1 MEDIK
6 ASLSMYLDKLDRRA
20 DDDDETDPWLIY
32 GTSWKFFDPE
42 ELEAWSLAMIPFTHN
57 IQFLFK
63 FKKSQA
69 FLKLTTA
76 KRVKDVEYL
85 DGDMILVKCV
95 TIEVLI
101 DPTDEYHFTVLIPSK
116 RIPFTMSPFLESL
129 EPTEYSGEK
138 DGSPAFG
145 KWLCTNINLLLQ
157 DFSVIKGKLEAQKLL
172 AVPRSVWREVRA
184 VGGSQ
189 ASVDTAAP
197 VPSSSRGKA
206 KPRSSSAGRG
216 STRSSPIAPSR
227 DRRAASGSSQVS
239 EVQHPTLADAMTDVP
254 SSYELQSKP
263 DFKYI
268 TAVYKK
274 FWSEYKDAYN
284 FGVNTKKGISIDKLI
299 DAPTE
304 FNIQSKEDKLVDA
317 MVVYLMNLPDRKA
330 RQTLYVMPTNRTSK
344 PTTWEEIKDGDRDI
358 IDESNV
364 VDDDVKSDFRIWSCF
379 IVWLSDPEILRSIS
393 AYYNWINH
401 FQMIQPSWAT
411 NMLGA
416 RSVWVN
422 MGCPENPSQITAV
435 GMTVGRRAL
444 DIQCRTKGFKAF
456 EKAMTLR
463 FSLIDVN
470 KSLRISRTKGAEEK
484 LKLVN
489 ELKIITA
496 PEPIYNLWSEV
507 ISSAAQ
513 GELYNPDT
521 SAKFNEKENWKQE
534 SCMLSHEYFKWLGN
548 LSLNDLERLMKHL
561 LNQCGEK
568 RKFSYPKVT
577 IKSILSV
584 LESCYS
590 TKDWVERRKRKQ
602 LVKKELDNIDPS
614 LGLINAEGDHI
625 HEDWKAFKTARNI
638 TSASI
643 IVLLERPGESYFAEA
658 KQLKS
663 KNKTCMQISPAA
675 VEFLKVFLNHKNG
688 FQVPYACAYYKTYDV
703 RTNTF
708 SKWKDNA
715 WNNESARDIGLG
727 IIDLRELPGVEDVLI
742 EQNTVP
748 YFHQVLAAL
757 EKNRSPYFTDGK
769 RWLFISGCESHRLQ
783 TMDFINSHEAFK
795 GLHIDF
801 ADYIPAKFEHLGDSS
816 VGRVPRKV
824 ILTFLQDVDA
834 RDRVEIRPEFLPP
847 DTPMFTKPHGYNELE
862 FRVYNTELRMEFYL
876 WLVRKFC
883 RPGGVHFFTMGGRQ
897 DHLRD
902 NESDRWEEISRK
914 ALTLDRDDFLP
925 SGYKVSAIY
934 KSMATTP
941 TRSRVG
947 ARLSDRFESSP
958 SKKRRTT
965 PIDDVLVISNED
977 DDKGDDHDYDPDEEK
992 KVDEKIKIDDDDL
1005 QELDPIQPNA
1015 TLPERRSRVI
1025 LQSAQASDNPPS
1037 SGTPGASSSGGR
1049 RRKRKDM
1056 DSVATVMESIS
1067 AILADSQRRHEQQ
1080 IAEINAREDR
1090 DRAESMRLFEE
1101 SRRMHEDTSRM
1112 MLQLNSQLPDALPAP
1127 PSQPPSLMLGNAP
1140 SRSVMSGSSS
1150 GHAEAAKLPH
1160 SSPVNVSGEVAPTTS
1175 QQHSPTSPAI
1185 NFLIGEVSRVE
1196 AASVEPHSMERPT
1209 NLEDDTLEI
1218 AVGSDELAFPDPDA
1232 GDEILAT
1239 LSAPSASPSLLFY
1252 PTSVAFVVS
1261 VKSLPESRTMISD
1274 SRSESFVSS
1283 KQKVSDPPVRSEGPL
1298 EDLGRPLKSRAVDK
1312 WLNVVL
1318 DLNGILCVCEDWK
1331 SNRSTKQYS
1340 NSLAPH
1346 SATIGAIVAMKAVYV
1361 RPNCLNFLA
1370 ELGKIA
1376 RISVWSSMKSSN
1388 IQGVVNY
1395 LFPKE
1400 MLPGLVLGQDSCTII
1415 RFRDSSG
1422 RLTTFMVPRT
1432 HKELFLKNLDTL
1444 FSGYKGIFNSENTI
1458 IVDDSPL
1465 KHIMNDSKNALLPN
1479 SWSND
1484 GNGNRDT
1491 FLLRTLLPWFQRL
1504 HLARDQGLKLFREHG
1519 PNRIGQKMLC
1529 DERNCTEY
1537 NKVMELV
1544 RGSSPNFN

>member
-6 ASLSMYLDKLDRRA
+6 ASLSMYLDKLDWRA
-20 DDDDETDPWLIY
+20 DDDDETDLRLIY

-42 ELEAWSLAMIPFTHN
+42 ELEAWSLAMIPFTHD

-76 KRVKDVEYL
+76 ERVKDVEYL

-95 TIEVLI
+95 TTGVLI
-101 DPTDEYHFTVLIPSK
+101 DPTDEYHFTVLIASK

-129 EPTEYSGEK
+129 EPTEYSGEVKQLEAKIDRGDYTEK

-145 KWLCTNINLLLQ
+145 KRLCTKINSLLQ
-157 DFSVIKGKLEAQKLL
+157 DFSVIKGKLEEQKLL
-172 AVPRSVWREVRA
+172 AAPRSVRREVRA

-197 VPSSSRGKA
+197 APSSSRGKA

-216 STRSSPIAPSR
+216 STRSSPIAPSG
-227 DRRAASGSSQVS
+227 DRRVASSSSQVS

-263 DFKYI
+263 DFKHI

-274 FWSEYKDAYN
+274 FWSECEDAYI

-304 FNIQSKEDKLVDA
+304 FNIRSKEDKLVDA
-317 MVVYLMNLPDRKA
+317 MVVYLMNLPDQK
-330 RQTLYVMPTNRTSK
+330 
-344 PTTWEEIKDGDRDI
+344 EEIKDGEFFVINGQHSVATSRVI
-358 IDESNV
+358 TDESNV
-364 VDDDVKSDFRIWSCF
+364 VDDDVKSDFRVWSCF
-379 IVWLSDPEILRSIS
+379 IVWSSDPEILRSIS
-393 AYYNWINH
+393 AYYNRINH

-411 NMLGA
+411 NILEA
-416 RSVWVN
+416 RSVWMS
-422 MGCPENPSQITAV
+422 MGCPENPSQVTAA
-435 GMTVGRRAL
+435 GTTAGRRAS
-444 DIQCRTKGFKAF
+444 DIQCRTKGFK
-456 EKAMTLR
+456 KAMTLR

-470 KSLRISRTKGAEEK
+470 KSLRILRTKGTEEK
-484 LKLVN
+484 LKFVN

-496 PEPIYNLWSEV
+496 PEPIYNLWSEI
-507 ISSAAQ
+507 ISNAAH
-513 GELYNPDT
+513 GELYNPDS
-521 SAKFNEKENWKQE
+521 SAKFNEKENWKQQ

-548 LSLNDLERLMKHL
+548 LSLNDLERLAKHL
-561 LNQCGEK
+561 LNQFGEN
-568 RKFSYPKVT
+568 
-577 IKSILSV
+577 
-584 LESCYS
+584 

-614 LGLINAEGDHI
+614 LGLINAEGDLI
-625 HEDWKAFKTARNI
+625 HENCKAFKTARNI

-643 IVLLERPGESYFAEA
+643 NVLLERPGESYFAEA
-658 KQLKS
+658 KQLKY
-663 KNKTCMQISPAA
+663 KNKTCVQISPAA
-675 VEFLKVFLNHKNG
+675 AEFFKVFLNHKNG
-688 FQVPYACAYYKTYDV
+688 FQVPYTCAYYKTYDM

-727 IIDLRELPGVEDVLI
+727 IIDLRELSGVEDDLI

-769 RWLFISGCESHRLQ
+769 RWLFISGCGSHRLQ
-783 TMDFINSHEAFK
+783 TVDFINSHGAFT
-795 GLHIDF
+795 GVHIDF
-801 ADYIPAKFEHLGDSS
+801 ADYIPAKFERLGDSS
-816 VGRVPRKV
+816 VGRAPKKV

-834 RDRVEIRPEFLPP
+834 RDRVQIRPKFLPP

-883 RPGGVHFFTMGGRQ
+883 RPGGSIFSLWGGGKITCTAIMSSV
-897 DHLRD
+897 DVFAVGGTG
-902 NESDRWEEISRK
+902 ESGRWEEISRK

-965 PIDDVLVISNED
+965 PVDDVLVISDED

-992 KVDEKIKIDDDDL
+992 EVDEKVKIDDDDL

-1025 LQSAQASDNPPS
+1025 LQSAQASDNPLS
-1037 SGTPGASSSGGR
+1037 CGTPGASSSGGR

-1056 DSVATVMESIS
+1056 DSVATIMESIS

-1090 DRAESMRLFEE
+1090 DRAESTRLFEE

-1112 MLQLNSQLPDALPAP
+1112 MLQQQQQTNLLLSAFVRLNPQLPDALPAP

-1140 SRSVMSGSSS
+1140 SQSVMSGSSS
-1150 GHAEAAKLPH
+1150 GHAEAANLSH
-1160 SSPVNVSGEVAPTTS
+1160 SSAVNVSGEVAPITS

-1185 NFLIGEVSRVE
+1185 NFSIGEVSRVE

-1218 AVGSDELAFPDPDA
+1218 AVGSDQLAFPDPDA

-1239 LSAPSASPSLLFY
+1239 LS
-1252 PTSVAFVVS
+1252 VAFVVS
-1261 VKSLPESRTMISD
+1261 AKSLLESRTVISD
-1274 SRSESFVSS
+1274 SRSESFASS

-1298 EDLGRPLKSRAVDK
+1298 EDLGRPLRSRAVDK
-1312 WLNVVL
+1312 WLNIVL

-1340 NSLAPH
+1340 NSSALH
-1346 SATIGAIVAMKAVYV
+1346 SATIGAIMGMKAVYV

-1400 MLPGLVLGQDSCTII
+1400 MLPGLVLGQDLCTII
-1415 RFRDSSG
+1415 RFRDSSR
-1422 RLTTFMVPRT
+1422 RLTTFMVLGT

-1465 KHIMNDSKNALLPN
+1465 KHIMNDSKNVLLPN

-1491 FLLRTLLPWFQRL
+1491 FLFRTLLPWFQRL
-1504 HLARDQGLKLFREHG
+1504 HLACDQGLKLFREHG

-1529 DERNCTEY
+1529 DERNRTEY

-1544 RGSSPNFN
+1544 RGSSPNYN

>member
-6 ASLSMYLDKLDRRA
+6 ASLSMYLDKFDRRA

-32 GTSWKFFDPE
+32 GTSWKFFDLE
-42 ELEAWSLAMIPFTHN
+42 ELEAWSQAMIPFTHD

-69 FLKLTTA
+69 FLKFTTA
-76 KRVKDVEYL
+76 ERVKDVEYL

-95 TIEVLI
+95 TTGVLI
-101 DPTDEYHFTVLIPSK
+101 DPTNEYHFTVLIPSK

-129 EPTEYSGEK
+129 EPTEYSGEVKQLEAKIDKGDYTEK

-145 KWLCTNINLLLQ
+145 KRLCTKINSLLQ
-157 DFSVIKGKLEAQKLL
+157 DFSVIKGKLEVQILL
-172 AVPRSVWREVRA
+172 AAPRSVRREVRA

-189 ASVDTAAP
+189 ASVDTTAP
-197 VPSSSRGKA
+197 APSSSRGKA

-216 STRSSPIAPSR
+216 STRSSPIVPSG
-227 DRRAASGSSQVS
+227 DRRAALGSSQVS

-254 SSYELQSKP
+254 SSYEPQSKP
-263 DFKYI
+263 DFKHI

-274 FWSEYKDAYN
+274 LWSECEDAYI

-304 FNIQSKEDKLVDA
+304 FNIRSKEDKLVNV

-330 RQTLYVMPTNRTSK
+330 RKRYD
-344 PTTWEEIKDGDRDI
+344 EIKDGEFFVINGQHSVAVSRVI

-364 VDDDVKSDFRIWSCF
+364 VDDDVKSDFRVWSCF

-393 AYYNWINH
+393 VYYNRINH
-401 FQMIQPSWAT
+401 FQMIQPSWVI
-411 NMLGA
+411 NILRA
-416 RSVWVN
+416 RSVWVS
-422 MGCPENPSQITAV
+422 MRCPENPSQVTAA
-435 GMTVGRRAL
+435 GTTTGRRAS

-470 KSLRISRTKGAEEK
+470 KSLRILRTRGAEEK

-507 ISSAAQ
+507 ISSAAH

-534 SCMLSHEYFKWLGN
+534 SCMLSRKYFKWLGN
-548 LSLNDLERLMKHL
+548 LSLNDLERLAKHL
-561 LNQCGEK
+561 LNQSGEK

-577 IKSILSV
+577 IKSISSM

-590 TKDWVERRKRKQ
+590 TKDSVERRKRKQ

-614 LGLINAEGDHI
+614 LGLINAKDDLI
-625 HEDWKAFKTARNI
+625 HENWKAFKTARNI

-643 IVLLERPGESYFAEA
+643 NVLLERLGESYFAKA

-663 KNKTCMQISPAA
+663 KNKTC
-675 VEFLKVFLNHKNG
+675 
-688 FQVPYACAYYKTYDV
+688 VPYACAYYKTYDV

-715 WNNESARDIGLG
+715 WKNESARDIGLG
-727 IIDLRELPGVEDVLI
+727 IIDLRELPGVEDDLI
-742 EQNTVP
+742 EQNTVL

-757 EKNRSPYFTDGK
+757 EKNRSPYFADGK

-783 TMDFINSHEAFK
+783 TMDCINSHGAFK

-801 ADYIPAKFEHLGDSS
+801 ADYIPAKFERLGDSS
-816 VGRVPRKV
+816 VGRAPRKMSSV
-824 ILTFLQDVDA
+824 DVFA
-834 RDRVEIRPEFLPP
+834 I
-847 DTPMFTKPHGYNELE
+847 
-862 FRVYNTELRMEFYL
+862 
-876 WLVRKFC
+876 
-883 RPGGVHFFTMGGRQ
+883 GGTG
-897 DHLRD
+897 
-902 NESDRWEEISRK
+902 ESGRWEEISRK

-947 ARLSDRFESSP
+947 ARLSDRFESSL

-965 PIDDVLVISNED
+965 SVDDVLVIFDED

-992 KVDEKIKIDDDDL
+992 EVDEKVKIDDDDDL

-1015 TLPERRSRVI
+1015 TLLERRSRI
-1025 LQSAQASDNPPS
+1025 IPQSAQASDNPPS
-1037 SGTPGASSSGGR
+1037 GGTPGASSSGGR
-1049 RRKRKDM
+1049 RRKDM

-1067 AILADSQRRHEQQ
+1067 VILADSQRRHEQQ
-1080 IAEINAREDR
+1080 IAEFNARQDH

-1112 MLQLNSQLPDALPAP
+1112 MLQQQQQTNLLLSAFVRLNPQLPDALPAP
-1127 PSQPPSLMLGNAP
+1127 PSQPPSLILRNAP
-1140 SRSVMSGSSS
+1140 SRSIMSGSSS
-1150 GHAEAAKLPH
+1150 RHAKAANLPH
-1160 SSPVNVSGEVAPTTS
+1160 SSAVNVSGKVAPTTS

-1185 NFLIGEVSRVE
+1185 IFSIGEVSRVE

-1209 NLEDDTLEI
+1209 NVEDDTLEI
-1218 AVGSDELAFPDPDA
+1218 AVGSDQLAFSDPDA
-1232 GDEILAT
+1232 GDEILTT
-1239 LSAPSASPSLLFY
+1239 LSAPFASPSPLFY

-1261 VKSLPESRTMISD
+1261 AKSLPESRTVISE
-1274 SRSESFVSS
+1274 SRSESFASS

-1298 EDLGRPLKSRAVDK
+1298 EDLGRPLRSRAVDK

-1318 DLNGILCVCEDWK
+1318 DLNGILCVCENWK

-1346 SATIGAIVAMKAVYV
+1346 SATIGAIVGMKAVYV

-1395 LFPKE
+1395 LFPQE
-1400 MLPGLVLGQDSCTII
+1400 MLSGLVLGQDSCTTIW
-1415 RFRDSSG
+1415 FRDSSG
-1422 RLTTFMVPRT
+1422 RLTTFMVPGT

-1444 FSGYKGIFNSENTI
+1444 FFDYKGIFNSENTI

-1465 KHIMNDSKNALLPN
+1465 KHIMNDSKNVLLPN

-1504 HLARDQGLKLFREHG
+1504 HLARDQGLKLFQEHG
-1519 PNRIGQKMLC
+1519 PNRIGQKILC
-1529 DERNCTEY
+1529 DERNRTEY

-1544 RGSSPNFN
+1544 RGSSPNYN

>member
-20 DDDDETDPWLIY
+20 DDDDETDPRLIY

-42 ELEAWSLAMIPFTHN
+42 ELEAWSLAMIPFTHD

-69 FLKLTTA
+69 FLKLTTVE
-76 KRVKDVEYL
+76 RVKDVEYL

-95 TIEVLI
+95 TTGVLI

-116 RIPFTMSPFLESL
+116 RIPFTMSLFLESL
-129 EPTEYSGEK
+129 EPTEYSGEVKQLEAKIDKGDYNEK

-145 KWLCTNINLLLQ
+145 KRLCTKINSLLQ

-172 AVPRSVWREVRA
+172 AAPRSIRREVRA

-189 ASVDTAAP
+189 ASIDTAAP
-197 VPSSSRGKA
+197 TPSSSWGKV

-216 STRSSPIAPSR
+216 STRSSPIAPSG
-227 DRRAASGSSQVS
+227 DRRAASSSSQVS
-239 EVQHPTLADAMTDVP
+239 E
-254 SSYELQSKP
+254 SKP
-263 DFKYI
+263 DFKHI

-274 FWSEYKDAYN
+274 FWSECEDAYI
-284 FGVNTKKGISIDKLI
+284 FGVNTKKGISIHKLI

-304 FNIQSKEDKLVDA
+304 FNIRSKEDKLVDA
-317 MVVYLMNLPDRKA
+317 MVVYLMNLPDRKV
-330 RQTLYVMPTNRTSK
+330 RQTLCVMPTNRTSK
-344 PTTWEEIKDGDRDI
+344 PTTWEEIKEGEFFVI
-358 IDESNV
+358 NGQHSVAANKVITDESNV
-364 VDDDVKSDFRIWSCF
+364 VDDDVKSDFRVWSCF
-379 IVWLSDPEILRSIS
+379 IVWSSDPEILRSIS
-393 AYYNWINH
+393 AYYNRINH

-411 NMLGA
+411 NILGA
-416 RSVWVN
+416 RSVWVS
-422 MGCPENPSQITAV
+422 MGCPENPSQIIAAGTTA
-435 GMTVGRRAL
+435 GRRAS
-444 DIQCRTKGFKAF
+444 DIQCRTKGFK
-456 EKAMTLR
+456 KAMTLR

-496 PEPIYNLWSEV
+496 PEPIYNLRSEV
-507 ISSAAQ
+507 ISSAAH

-521 SAKFNEKENWKQE
+521 SSKFNEKENWKQE
-534 SCMLSHEYFKWLGN
+534 SCMLSREYFKWLGN
-548 LSLNDLERLMKHL
+548 LSLNDLERLAKHL
-561 LNQCGEK
+561 LNQSGEK
-568 RKFSYPKVT
+568 RKFLYPKVT
-577 IKSILSV
+577 IKSISSV

-590 TKDWVERRKRKQ
+590 TKDWVEKRKRKQ

-614 LGLINAEGDHI
+614 LGLINTKGDLI
-625 HEDWKAFKTARNI
+625 HENWKAFKTARNI

-643 IVLLERPGESYFAEA
+643 NVLLERPRESYFAEA

-663 KNKTCMQISPAA
+663 KNKTC
-675 VEFLKVFLNHKNG
+675 
-688 FQVPYACAYYKTYDV
+688 
-703 RTNTF
+703 
-708 SKWKDNA
+708 
-715 WNNESARDIGLG
+715 
-727 IIDLRELPGVEDVLI
+727 LPGLEDDLI
-742 EQNTVP
+742 EQNTVS
-748 YFHQVLAAL
+748 YFHQILATL
-757 EKNRSPYFTDGK
+757 EKNRSPYFADAK
-769 RWLFISGCESHRLQ
+769 KWLFISGCESHRLQ
-783 TMDFINSHEAFK
+783 TMDFINSHGAFK
-795 GLHIDF
+795 ALHIDF
-801 ADYIPAKFEHLGDSS
+801 ADYIPAKFERLGDSS
-816 VGRVPRKV
+816 VGRAPRKV

-876 WLVRKFC
+876 WLVWKFC
-883 RPGGVHFFTMGGRQ
+883 RPGGSIFSLWGGGKITSAAMMSSV
-897 DHLRD
+897 DVFAVGGTG
-902 NESDRWEEISRK
+902 ESDRWEVISRI

-965 PIDDVLVISNED
+965 PVDDVLVISDED

-992 KVDEKIKIDDDDL
+992 EVDEKVRIDDDDL

-1025 LQSAQASDNPPS
+1025 SQSAQASDNPPS
-1037 SGTPGASSSGGR
+1037 VRTPGASSSGGR

-1056 DSVATVMESIS
+1056 DSVATVMESIL

-1080 IAEINAREDR
+1080 ITEINARQDR

-1112 MLQLNSQLPDALPAP
+1112 MLQQQEQTNLLLSTFVRLNPQLPHALPAP
-1127 PSQPPSLMLGNAP
+1127 PSQPPSLMLRNAP

-1150 GHAEAAKLPH
+1150 GHAEAANLPH
-1160 SSPVNVSGEVAPTTS
+1160 SSAVNVSGEVAPTTS

-1185 NFLIGEVSRVE
+1185 NFSIGEVSRVE

-1218 AVGSDELAFPDPDA
+1218 AVGSDQLAFPDPDA

-1239 LSAPSASPSLLFY
+1239 LSAPSASPSPLFY
-1252 PTSVAFVVS
+1252 PTAVAFVVS
-1261 VKSLPESRTMISD
+1261 AKSLPELRTLISD
-1274 SRSESFVSS
+1274 SRSKSFASS
-1283 KQKVSDPPVRSEGPL
+1283 KQKQVSDPPVHSEGPL
-1298 EDLGRPLKSRAVDK
+1298 EDLGHPLRSRAVDK
-1312 WLNVVL
+1312 WLNVVP

-1340 NSLAPH
+1340 NSSAPH
-1346 SATIGAIVAMKAVYV
+1346 SATIGAIVGMKAVYV

-1370 ELGKIA
+1370 ELGKIG

-1388 IQGVVNY
+1388 IQGFVNY

-1400 MLPGLVLGQDSCTII
+1400 MLPGLILGQDSCTKIW
-1415 RFRDSSG
+1415 FQDSSG
-1422 RLTTFMVPRT
+1422 RLTTFMVPGT

-1465 KHIMNDSKNALLPN
+1465 KHIMNDSKNVLLPN
-1479 SWSND
+1479 SWSNN

-1519 PNRIGQKMLC
+1519 PNRIG
-1529 DERNCTEY
+1529 
-1537 NKVMELV
+1537 
-1544 RGSSPNFN
+1544 

>member
-1 MEDIK
+1 MGHNLKCLLLRLLQIEDIK

-20 DDDDETDPWLIY
+20 DDDDETDPRLIY

-42 ELEAWSLAMIPFTHN
+42 ELEAWSLVMIPFTHD

-76 KRVKDVEYL
+76 ERVKDVEYL

-95 TIEVLI
+95 TTGVLI
-101 DPTDEYHFTVLIPSK
+101 DPTDEYHFTVLILSK

-129 EPTEYSGEK
+129 EPTEYSGEVKQLEAKIDKGDYTKK

-145 KWLCTNINLLLQ
+145 KRLCTKINSLLQ

-172 AVPRSVWREVRA
+172 AASQSVQREVRA

-189 ASVDTAAP
+189 ASVDIATPA
-197 VPSSSRGKA
+197 PSSSRGKA

-216 STRSSPIAPSR
+216 STRSSPIAPSG

-239 EVQHPTLADAMTDVP
+239 EVQHPILADAMTNVP
-254 SSYELQSKP
+254 SSYEPQSKP
-263 DFKYI
+263 DFKHI

-274 FWSEYKDAYN
+274 FWSECEDAYI
-284 FGVNTKKGISIDKLI
+284 FGVNTKKEPQSRQRGRRLK
-299 DAPTE
+299 TE
-304 FNIQSKEDKLVDA
+304 SFFV
-317 MVVYLMNLPDRKA
+317 MNGQHSVA
-330 RQTLYVMPTNRTSK
+330 AS
-344 PTTWEEIKDGDRDI
+344 RDI
-358 IDESNV
+358 TDESNV
-364 VDDDVKSDFRIWSCF
+364 VDDDVKSDFRVWSCF
-379 IVWLSDPEILRSIS
+379 IVWSSDPEILRSIS
-393 AYYNWINH
+393 AYYNRINH
-401 FQMIQPSWAT
+401 FHMIQPSWAT

-416 RSVWVN
+416 RSIWVS
-422 MGCPENPSQITAV
+422 MGCPKNPSQITTA
-435 GMTVGRRAL
+435 GTTAGRRAS

-507 ISSAAQ
+507 ISSAAH

-534 SCMLSHEYFKWLGN
+534 SCMLSREYFKWLGN
-548 LSLNDLERLMKHL
+548 LSLNDLERLAKHL
-561 LNQCGEK
+561 LNQSREK
-568 RKFSYPKVT
+568 RKFPYPKVT
-577 IKSILSV
+577 IKSISSV

-590 TKDWVERRKRKQ
+590 MKDWVERRKRKQ

-614 LGLINAEGDHI
+614 LGLINAEGDLI
-625 HEDWKAFKTARNI
+625 HENWKAFKTARNI

-643 IVLLERPGESYFAEA
+643 IVLLERPGESYFAQA

-663 KNKTCMQISPAA
+663 KNKTCAQISPAA
-675 VEFLKVFLNHKNG
+675 AEFMKVFLNHKNE
-688 FQVPYACAYYKTYDV
+688 FQVPYACTYYKTYNV

-727 IIDLRELPGVEDVLI
+727 IIDLRELPRVEDDLI

-757 EKNRSPYFTDGK
+757 EKNRSPYFADGK
-769 RWLFISGCESHRLQ
+769 RWLFISDCESHRLQ
-783 TMDFINSHEAFK
+783 TMDFINSHGAFK

-801 ADYIPAKFEHLGDSS
+801 ADYIPAKFERLGDSS
-816 VGRVPRKV
+816 VGRAPRKMSSV
-824 ILTFLQDVDA
+824 DVFA
-834 RDRVEIRPEFLPP
+834 VGK
-847 DTPMFTKPHGYNELE
+847 TG
-862 FRVYNTELRMEFYL
+862 
-876 WLVRKFC
+876 
-883 RPGGVHFFTMGGRQ
+883 
-897 DHLRD
+897 
-902 NESDRWEEISRK
+902 ESDQWEEISRK

-947 ARLSDRFESSP
+947 ARLSDRFESSR

-965 PIDDVLVISNED
+965 PVDDVLVISDED

-992 KVDEKIKIDDDDL
+992 EVDEKVKIDDDDL
-1005 QELDPIQPNA
+1005 QELDPIQSNA

-1025 LQSAQASDNPPS
+1025 PQSAQASDNPPS
-1037 SGTPGASSSGGR
+1037 GGTP
-1049 RRKRKDM
+1049 
-1056 DSVATVMESIS
+1056 
-1067 AILADSQRRHEQQ
+1067 DSQQRHEQQ
-1080 IAEINAREDR
+1080 IAEINARQDR

-1112 MLQLNSQLPDALPAP
+1112 MLQQQQQTNLLLSAFVRLNPQLSDVLSAP

-1150 GHAEAAKLPH
+1150 GHAEAANLPH
-1160 SSPVNVSGEVAPTTS
+1160 SSAVNVSEVAPTTS
-1175 QQHSPTSPAI
+1175 QQHSPTSLAI
-1185 NFLIGEVSRVE
+1185 NFSIGEVSRVE

-1218 AVGSDELAFPDPDA
+1218 AVGSDQLAFPDPDA

-1239 LSAPSASPSLLFY
+1239 LSAPSASPSPLFY
-1252 PTSVAFVVS
+1252 STSVAFVVS
-1261 VKSLPESRTMISD
+1261 AKSLPESRIVISD
-1274 SRSESFVSS
+1274 SRSESFASS
-1283 KQKVSDPPVRSEGPL
+1283 KQKVSDPLVRSEGLL
-1298 EDLGRPLKSRAVDK
+1298 EDLGRPLRSRAVDK

-1318 DLNGILCVCEDWK
+1318 DLNGIL
-1331 SNRSTKQYS
+1331 
-1340 NSLAPH
+1340 
-1346 SATIGAIVAMKAVYV
+1346 
-1361 RPNCLNFLA
+1361 
-1370 ELGKIA
+1370 
-1376 RISVWSSMKSSN
+1376 
-1388 IQGVVNY
+1388 
-1395 LFPKE
+1395 
-1400 MLPGLVLGQDSCTII
+1400 
-1415 RFRDSSG
+1415 
-1422 RLTTFMVPRT
+1422 
-1432 HKELFLKNLDTL
+1432 
-1444 FSGYKGIFNSENTI
+1444 
-1458 IVDDSPL
+1458 
-1465 KHIMNDSKNALLPN
+1465 
-1479 SWSND
+1479 
-1484 GNGNRDT
+1484 
-1491 FLLRTLLPWFQRL
+1491 
-1504 HLARDQGLKLFREHG
+1504 
-1519 PNRIGQKMLC
+1519 
-1529 DERNCTEY
+1529 
-1537 NKVMELV
+1537 
-1544 RGSSPNFN
+1544 